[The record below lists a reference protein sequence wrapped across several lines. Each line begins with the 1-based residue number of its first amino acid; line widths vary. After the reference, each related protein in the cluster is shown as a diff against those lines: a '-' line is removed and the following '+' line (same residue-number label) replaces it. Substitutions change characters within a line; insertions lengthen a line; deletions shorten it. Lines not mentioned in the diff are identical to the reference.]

1 MEMRS
6 KEIAGR
12 LQGGEIKGDQVRSH
26 LHVLVCDLLLPDG
39 ALDLGVG
46 QLAPMQLAHLDG
58 GHACL
63 LLGERSYR

>member
-1 MEMRS
+1 MRSQGDCREVRS
-6 KEIAGR
+6 KEIPGR
-12 LQGGEIKGDQVRSH
+12 LH

-63 LLGERSYR
+63 LHGERSYR

>member
-1 MEMRS
+1 MRLKGDCKELRS
-6 KEIAGR
+6 KEILGR
-12 LQGGEIKGDQVRSH
+12 LH